1 MITTYIVFDHRGR
14 SKAGQEGP
22 LEVRLTHERKPYYIN
37 TGIKITGRQLRDGQI
52 VGRGDADIL
61 NERLKMVV
69 RNIEQ
74 AVNNRIENGL
84 PIDVAEIR
92 REAYGMK
99 PAKDVSK
106 TGMLEW
112 IAEEVPHLNISAGTR
127 RRYDVLVNRLRLYGK
142 LTAWDDLTVEN
153 IYKFDAWLH
162 QLPAPQSNGDI
173 QAGRVKYIK
182 DSAVYNYH
190 RTLGAMLSRAV
201 KFGIIEHNP
210 YERLRGEFRRGISE
224 NTEYL
229 SEEEIAAIESLHP
242 MDGTQMAMARDL
254 FVFQMYT
261 GLAYADTQ
269 AFDIGNYKKV
279 ATESQQMGQKRQ
291 YRWVY
296 VGGRIK
302 TGVAYVSQLLPQA
315 VEVLERYGWQVPKV
329 GNTQYNASLK
339 IIQQALGI
347 RTRLHSHLAR
357 HTFAT
362 RMLALGVK
370 IENVSRMLGHTN
382 IKQTERYAKVLA
394 ESVQADYD
402 MVADKLQKA

>member
-22 LEVRLTHERKPYYIN
+22 LEVRLTQERKPYYIN

-210 YERLRGEFRRGISE
+210 YERLRGEFRRGMSE

-242 MDGTQMAMARDL
+242 MEGTQMAMARDL
-254 FVFQMYT
+254 FIFQMYT
-261 GLAYADTQ
+261 GIAYVDTQ
-269 AFDIGNYKKV
+269 RFD
-279 ATESQQMGQKRQ
+279 ATQ
-291 YRWVY
+291 YREVDGKWKFIGERV
-296 VGGRIK
+296 K
-302 TGVAYVSQLLPQA
+302 TGVPYVSMLLPPV
-315 VEVLERYGWQVPKV
+315 VEVLKKYDWHVPKM
-329 GNTQYNASLK
+329 NNQKYNQLLK
-339 IIQQALGI
+339 AIGMVIGI
-347 RTRLHSHLAR
+347 ERLHSHMGR
-357 HTFAT
+357 HTFGT
-362 RMLALGVK
+362 WMLSNGAK
-370 IENVSRMLGHTN
+370 IENVSRMMGHTN
-382 IKQTERYAKVLA
+382 ITQTQRYAKVLA
-394 ESVQADYD
+394 KDVYD
-402 MVADKLQKA
+402 DFERVAKKMKKE

>member
-1 MITTYIVFDHRGR
+1 
-14 SKAGQEGP
+14 
-22 LEVRLTHERKPYYIN
+22 
-37 TGIKITGRQLRDGQI
+37 
-52 VGRGDADIL
+52 
-61 NERLKMVV
+61 
-69 RNIEQ
+69 
-74 AVNNRIENGL
+74 
-84 PIDVAEIR
+84 
-92 REAYGMK
+92 
-99 PAKDVSK
+99 
-106 TGMLEW
+106 
-112 IAEEVPHLNISAGTR
+112 
-127 RRYDVLVNRLRLYGK
+127 
-142 LTAWDDLTVEN
+142 
-153 IYKFDAWLH
+153 
-162 QLPAPQSNGDI
+162 
-173 QAGRVKYIK
+173 
-182 DSAVYNYH
+182 
-190 RTLGAMLSRAV
+190 MLSRAV

-242 MDGTQMAMARDL
+242 MEGTQMAMARDL

-402 MVADKLQKA
+402 MVATKLQHT

>member
-1 MITTYIVFDHRGR
+1 
-14 SKAGQEGP
+14 
-22 LEVRLTHERKPYYIN
+22 
-37 TGIKITGRQLRDGQI
+37 
-52 VGRGDADIL
+52 
-61 NERLKMVV
+61 
-69 RNIEQ
+69 
-74 AVNNRIENGL
+74 
-84 PIDVAEIR
+84 
-92 REAYGMK
+92 
-99 PAKDVSK
+99 
-106 TGMLEW
+106 MLEW

-201 KFGIIEHNP
+201 KFGIIEHNQ

-242 MDGTQMAMARDL
+242 MEGTQMAMARDL

-279 ATESQQMGQKRQ
+279 ATESQQTGQKRQ